1 LNRVAVI
8 DTNKW
13 PLAPTTSVRANRL
26 LKQGKAAVFRR
37 APFTIILKRAV
48 EDVQVPDLRLKLD
61 PGSRKTGVA
70 IINQTSGQIVF
81 AAEIEHRGEAIKQA
95 LDARRAIR
103 GSRRSR
109 KTRYR
114 KARFLNRRRAKGWL
128 PPSLKSRISNIETW
142 VNRLA
147 RCYPIAGLSM
157 ELVKF
162 DTQLMENPEI
172 SGIEYQQGELA
183 GYEVR
188 EYLLEK
194 WGRKCAYCSETD
206 IPLQIE
212 HIIPRS
218 RGGSDRVSNLT
229 LACEDCNQR
238 KGNQTAAEFGFP
250 EIERHTK
257 EPLKDAA
264 ALNASRWVL
273 CERLKGFGL
282 PVETGSGGLT
292 KYNRTKRE
300 LPKAHWID
308 AACVGRSTPT
318 QVIADGIIPWEIKAT
333 GHNTRQMCRM
343 DKYGFPR
350 TSAKGPRTVKGFRT
364 GDIIK
369 ATVRSGKKIGCYV
382 GRVAVRSSGSFNV
395 MTAAGT
401 IEGISHRYC
410 RVIHKADGYGINRAI
425 ARSQNSSPSK
435 PPKMAAMDWVSF

>member
-1 LNRVAVI
+1 MNVAVI
-8 DTNKW
+8 DQNRR
-13 PLAPTTSVRANRL
+13 PLAPTSEVRARL
-26 LKQGKAAVFRR
+26 LLKEGKAAVFRR
-37 APFTIILKRAV
+37 APLVIILKRVV
-48 EDVQVPDLRLKLD
+48 EEVQVPELRLKLD

-70 IINQTSGQIVF
+70 IVDQASGEVVF

-95 LDARRAIR
+95 LAARRALR
-103 GSRRSR
+103 RSRRAR

-114 KARFLNRRRAKGWL
+114 KARFLNRRRPEGWL

-142 VNRLA
+142 MSRLA
-147 RCYPIAGLSM
+147 RCYPISGIAM

-194 WGRKCAYCSETD
+194 WGRKCAYGAETD
-206 IPLQIE
+206 LPLQIE

-218 RGGSDRVSNLT
+218 RGGSDRVANLT

-238 KGNQTAAEFGFP
+238 KGKQTAAEFGFP
-250 EIERHTK
+250 EIEK
-257 EPLKDAA
+257 QGNQSLKDAA
-264 ALNASRWVL
+264 ALNATRWVL

-292 KYNRTKRE
+292 KYNRTVRD

-308 AACVGRSTPT
+308 AACVGKSTPA
-318 QVIADGIIPWEIKAT
+318 QVIVAGVIPLEIKAR

-343 DKYGFPR
+343 DRYGFPR

-364 GDIIK
+364 GDL
-369 ATVRSGKKIGCYV
+369 VRAKVTSGKKIGSYE

-395 MTAAGT
+395 TTAAGT
-401 IEGISHRYC
+401 IQGISHRYC
-410 RVIHKADGYGINRAI
+410 RVLQKADGYGINRAG

-435 PPKMAAMDWVSF
+435 LTKMFAMEGVSF

>member
-1 LNRVAVI
+1 MQVAVI
-8 DTNKW
+8 DQNRR
-13 PLAPTTSVRANRL
+13 PLAPTSEVRARL
-26 LKQGKAAVFRR
+26 LLKEGKAAVFRS
-37 APFTIILKRAV
+37 APFTIILKRVV

-61 PGSRKTGVA
+61 PGSRKSGVA
-70 IINQTSGQIVF
+70 IVNQGSGQIVF

-103 GSRRSR
+103 RSRRSR

-114 KARFLNRRRAKGWL
+114 KARFLNRRRAKGGL

-147 RCYPIAGLSM
+147 RFYPIAGISM

-162 DTQLMENPEI
+162 DTQLMENLEI

-188 EYLLEK
+188 EYLLSK

-206 IPLQIE
+206 LPLQIE

-229 LACEDCNQR
+229 LACEDCNQL
-238 KGNQTAAEFGFP
+238 KGKRTAAEFGFP
-250 EIERHTK
+250 EIERQAK
-257 EPLKDAA
+257 ESLKDAA

-273 CERLKGFGL
+273 FERLKGFGL

-292 KYNRTKRE
+292 KYNRTMRE

-308 AACVGRSTPT
+308 AACVGQSTPA
-318 QVIADGIIPWEIKAT
+318 QIIVDGVILLGIKAT
-333 GHNTRQMCRM
+333 GHNTRQMCRV

-364 GDIIK
+364 GDIVR
-369 ATVRSGKKIGCYV
+369 ATVTSGKKIGCYE

-395 MTAAGT
+395 KTAGGT
-401 IEGISHRYC
+401 IQGISHRYC
-410 RVIHKADGYGINRAI
+410 LVIHRADGYGINRAG

-435 PPKMAAMDWVSF
+435 PPKMAAVDGVSS

>member
-1 LNRVAVI
+1 MQVAVI
-8 DTNKW
+8 DQNRR
-13 PLAPTTSVRANRL
+13 PLAPTSAVRARL
-26 LKQGKAAVFRR
+26 LLKEGKAAVFRR
-37 APFTIILKRAV
+37 APLAIILNRVV
-48 EDVQVPDLRLKLD
+48 EEEQVPDLRLKLD

-70 IINQTSGQIVF
+70 IVNQGSGQVVF

-95 LDARRAIR
+95 LAARRAIR
-103 GSRRSR
+103 CSRRSR

-114 KARFLNRRRAKGWL
+114 KARFLNRRRPEGWL

-147 RCYPIAGLSM
+147 RLYPISGLSM

-162 DTQLMENPEI
+162 DTQLLENPEI

-194 WGRKCAYCSETD
+194 WGRKCAYCSRTD
-206 IPLQIE
+206 FPLQIE
-212 HIIPRS
+212 HIIPES

-229 LACEDCNQR
+229 LACAGCNQR
-238 KGNQTAAEFGFP
+238 KGPRTAAEFGFP
-250 EIERHTK
+250 EIEQQVK

-264 ALNASRWVL
+264 ALNATRWAL
-273 CERLKGFGL
+273 LERLKGFGL

-292 KYNRTKRE
+292 KYNRTKRD

-308 AACVGRSTPT
+308 AACVGKSTPA
-318 QVIADGIIPWEIKAT
+318 QVITDVVILLEIKAT

-350 TSAKGPRTVKGFRT
+350 TSAKGPRTIKGFRT
-364 GDIIK
+364 GDM
-369 ATVRSGKKIGCYV
+369 SD
-382 GRVAVRSSGSFNV
+382 
-395 MTAAGT
+395 
-401 IEGISHRYC
+401 E
-410 RVIHKADGYGINRAI
+410 
-425 ARSQNSSPSK
+425 
-435 PPKMAAMDWVSF
+435 

>member
-1 LNRVAVI
+1 MQVAVI
-8 DTNKW
+8 DQNRR
-13 PLAPTTSVRANRL
+13 PLAPTSEVRARL
-26 LKQGKAAVFRR
+26 LLKEGKAAVFRR
-37 APFTIILKRAV
+37 VPFTIILKRAV
-48 EDVQVPDLRLKLD
+48 EEVQVPDLRLKLD

-70 IINQTSGQIVF
+70 IVDQKSGQVIF
-81 AAEIEHRGEAIKQA
+81 AAEIEHRGQSIKQA

-103 GSRRSR
+103 RSRRAR

-147 RCYPIAGLSM
+147 RCYPISGLSM

-162 DTQLMENPEI
+162 DTQLLENPEI
-172 SGIEYQQGELA
+172 SGIAYQQGELA

-194 WGRKCAYCSETD
+194 WGRKCTYCSRTD
-206 IPLQIE
+206 LPLQIE
-212 HIIPRS
+212 HINPRS
-218 RGGSDRVSNLT
+218 RGGSDRVANLT
-229 LACEDCNQR
+229 LACKGCNQR
-238 KGNQTAAEFGFP
+238 KGKQTAAEFGFP
-250 EIERHTK
+250 EIERQAK

-264 ALNASRWVL
+264 ALNATRWAL
-273 CERLKGFGL
+273 LEQLQGCGL

-292 KYNRTKRE
+292 KYNRTMRE

-308 AACVGRSTPT
+308 AACVGKSTPA
-318 QVIADGIIPWEIKAT
+318 QIVVDGVIPLEIKAT

-343 DKYGFPR
+343 DRYGFPR

-364 GDIIK
+364 GDL
-369 ATVRSGKKIGCYV
+369 VRAAVTSGKRIGSYE

-395 MTAAGT
+395 MTGAGT
-401 IEGISHRYC
+401 IQGISHRYC
-410 RVIHKADGYGINRAI
+410 RVIHKADGYVINRAG
-425 ARSQNSSPSK
+425 ARSQNSSPPK
-435 PPKMAAMDWVSF
+435 PPKMAAVDGVSF

>member
-1 LNRVAVI
+1 V
-8 DTNKW
+8 
-13 PLAPTTSVRANRL
+13 
-26 LKQGKAAVFRR
+26 
-37 APFTIILKRAV
+37 V

-70 IINQTSGQIVF
+70 IVNQASGQVVF
-81 AAEIEHRGEAIKQA
+81 AAEIEHRGPAIKLA
-95 LDARRAIR
+95 LDVRRAIR
-103 GSRRSR
+103 RSRRSR

-114 KARFLNRRRAKGWL
+114 KPRFLNRRRPPGWL

-142 VNRLA
+142 VNRLT
-147 RCYPIAGLSM
+147 RLYPISGLSM

-162 DTQLMENPEI
+162 DTQLLENPEI

-188 EYLLEK
+188 EYLLCK
-194 WGRKCAYCSETD
+194 WDRKCAYCSKTAL
-206 IPLQIE
+206 PLQIE
-212 HIIPRS
+212 HIIPKS

-229 LACEDCNQR
+229 LACEGCNQL
-238 KGNQTAAEFGFP
+238 KGKQTAAEFGFP
-250 EIERHTK
+250 EIERQAK

-264 ALNASRWVL
+264 ALNATRWAL
-273 CERLKGFGL
+273 FGQLKGFGL

-292 KYNRTKRE
+292 KYNRTMRE

-308 AACVGRSTPT
+308 AACVGKSTPT
-318 QVIADGIIPWEIKAT
+318 QVITDGAILLEIKAT

-350 TSAKGPRTVKGFRT
+350 TSAKGPRTVKGFKT

-369 ATVRSGKKIGCYV
+369 AMVRSGKKIGCYV

-395 MTAAGT
+395 ITGAGT
-401 IEGISHRYC
+401 IQGISHRYC
-410 RVIHKADGYGINRAI
+410 RVLHKADGYRINRAG

-435 PPKMAAMDWVSF
+435 LTKMFAVEEYPFEVFR